1 MIYFIQGENM
11 SKEFKEKALKYLENY
26 KLKRPCVGCNQM
38 LHSSQLDP
46 VDGTNVDAIIKGI
59 TDKETYEKSKL
70 KIAQLLF
77 ICANCNRLKKFK
89 ESR

>member
-1 MIYFIQGENM
+1 MA
-11 SKEFKEKALKYLENY
+11 SEFKEKVLKYVENY
-26 KLKRPCVGCNQM
+26 KLKRTCVGCHQM

-46 VDGTNVDAIIKGI
+46 VDGTNVDAIVKGVV
-59 TDKETYEKSKL
+59 DKETYEKSKL

>member
-1 MIYFIQGENM
+1 MAN
-11 SKEFKEKALKYLENY
+11 EFKEKVLKYVENY

-46 VDGTNVDAIIKGI
+46 VDGTDVDKIVKSV
-59 TDKETYEKSKL
+59 TDKEGFEKSKL

>member
-1 MIYFIQGENM
+1 M
-11 SKEFKEKALKYLENY
+11 SNEFKEKVLKYVENY

-46 VDGTNVDAIIKGI
+46 VDGTNVDKIVKET
-59 TDKETYEKSKL
+59 TDKESFEKAKL
-70 KIAQLLF
+70 KIAQLAF
-77 ICANCNRLKKFK
+77 ICANCNRLKKFR

>member
-1 MIYFIQGENM
+1 MAN
-11 SKEFKEKALKYLENY
+11 EFKDKVLKYVENY

-46 VDGTNVDAIIKGI
+46 VDGTSVDAIVKSV
-59 TDKETYEKSKL
+59 TDKETFEKAKL